1 MSTSR
6 VDRHILSIAA
16 RFYRLPGSRDAAAY
30 AELGLTPTR
39 YAAALNRVID
49 DPQALAQ
56 DPVTVNRL
64 RRQRAA
70 RMVARGHGT

>member
-1 MSTSR
+1 MTR
-6 VDRHILSIAA
+6 VDRHVLKIAA
-16 RFYRLPGSRDAAAY
+16 RFYRLPGSRDAAAL

-49 DPQALAQ
+49 DPEALTV
-56 DPVTVNRL
+56 DPLTVNRL

-70 RMVARGHGT
+70 RMAARGHAS